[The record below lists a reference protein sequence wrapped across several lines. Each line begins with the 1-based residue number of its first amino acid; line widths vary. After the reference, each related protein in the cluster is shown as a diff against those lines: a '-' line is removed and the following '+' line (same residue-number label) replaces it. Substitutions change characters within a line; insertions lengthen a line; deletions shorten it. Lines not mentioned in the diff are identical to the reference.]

1 MFYGEDRSFHE
12 PSPPLSAGPCNVC
25 EHTHALIYPF
35 TAYPIGVPIMRVF
48 LYRCANDTIDFLPR
62 YPPTVLFSRSEFC
75 SRGDKVAQETRKGI
89 VKPKGTIKRFVAT
102 RRDPHKVRRLPAF
115 ESDAWGQCDRVP
127 SETED
132 FSTDFQTF
140 CVPRHFS
147 LSPVAEHRLSGRL
160 FRYIW
165 QTFEARYAIL
175 AHFAGRTC
183 TPTKR
188 LCRSTPHG
196 VCIQLLSV
204 SFSFFHLSL
213 SFENGPF
220 LRPSIAI

>member
-1 MFYGEDRSFHE
+1 MVRIAPSTNRRLRYLLDRAMCASTRTRSSIRSHNACFSISLCKRYYRLRGI
-12 PSPPLSAGPCNVC
+12 PLPCYSLDPNFVGAATKSP
-25 EHTHALIYPF
+25 
-35 TAYPIGVPIMRVF
+35 
-48 LYRCANDTIDFLPR
+48 
-62 YPPTVLFSRSEFC
+62 
-75 SRGDKVAQETRKGI
+75 KTRKGI
-89 VKPKGTIKRFVAT
+89 VAPKETIKRFVAT

-132 FSTDFQTF
+132 FSTDFQAF
-140 CVPRHFS
+140 YVPRRFS

-175 AHFAGRTC
+175 AHFAGRTY
-183 TPTKR
+183 TPTKQ
-188 LCRSTPHG
+188 LCRSTAHG
-196 VCIQLLSV
+196 AYIQLLSV

-220 LRPSIAI
+220 FRPSIAI